1 MVCGNTQIFF
11 KFMAKSKEQKKQI
24 LQDLA
29 DKISKAKSVMFTKFS
44 RLGVKENEELRR
56 ELKKEG
62 SEYYVAKKTLMDLA
76 FKDLKI
82 DGLNVK
88 SFEGQIAAVFGYQDE
103 VAPAKIVSNFK
114 KKLEEEEKVEFLGGI
129 LENKYID
136 AAKVRELASLP
147 SKQELY
153 AKIVG
158 SINAPVSGFVNAL
171 AGNLRNLVY
180 VLKAI
185 EGKK

>member
-1 MVCGNTQIFF
+1 MP
-11 KFMAKSKEQKKQI
+11 KSKEQKQEI
-24 LQDLA
+24 LRDLTN
-29 DKISKAKSVMFTKFS
+29 KTERAKSVVFVKFS
-44 RLGVKENEELRR
+44 RLGVKENEELRK
-56 ELKKEG
+56 ELKKEEG
-62 SEYYVAKKTLMDLA
+62 EYYVAKKTLMDLA
-76 FKDLKI
+76 FKNLKI
-82 DGLNVK
+82 EGLDVK
-88 SFEGQIAAVFGYQDE
+88 GFEEQIAAVFGYQDE
-103 VAPAKIVSNFK
+103 VSPAKTVDNFK
-114 KKLEEEEKVEFLGGI
+114 KKLEEKDKLEFLGGI

-136 AAKVRELASLP
+136 AGKVEELAGLP

-185 EGKK
+185 EENKR